1 VSARTPAG
9 ERTGRWSRL
18 GLRARLLVVGV
29 VGVAAALLIGGTA
42 FYAALTFAVDRT
54 LDHEALAS
62 AEEVA
67 ALVDADQL
75 PSPVPVSGA
84 QVVQVVDA
92 QHRVV
97 SGSATA
103 DRLTPLLRPDELAR
117 AVAGESVVVPGA
129 RAALTGPLRVRA
141 VAAGPAQARV
151 SVLVALPVGDVLA
164 TRGALRTG
172 LLILFPLVLA
182 VMAAVAWR
190 VTGSTLRPVDQLRL
204 GAERISGTGR
214 TERLVVPAARD
225 ELQALAVTLNSMLDR
240 LAAGRDR
247 QRSFVADAAH
257 ELRSPL
263 TSMRTQLEVAERLGE
278 GGDLPADLL
287 VDVERLS
294 RLVEDLLLLARIDA
308 DARPPA
314 RPTRFD
320 AQALLE
326 EVAAGQRAARVP
338 VMVRPGPAVELS
350 ADREEVRRALQNLV
364 DNSVRHA
371 RGAVELSTLLGPA
384 EPAAVAAP
392 GSVTLLVR
400 DDGPGLT
407 PPERERVFERFT
419 RLDDA
424 RGRLLGG
431 TGLGLPIAREL
442 AVRAGGSLALADAP
456 APWSLQAE
464 LTLPLAAATADHPV
478 SPVAPDHPVSPVAPD
493 HPGPG
498 APDLS
503 AGPARPGGRR

>member
-1 VSARTPAG
+1 MSARTPAG

-190 VTGSTLRPVDQLRL
+190 VIGSTLRPVDQLRL

-294 RLVEDLLLLARIDA
+294 RLVEDLLLLARVDA

-371 RGAVELSTLLGPA
+371 RGAVELSTLPGPA
-384 EPAAVAAP
+384 APAVAAP

-424 RGRLLGG
+424 RGRRLGG

-442 AVRAGGSLALADAP
+442 AVRASGSLALADAP

-478 SPVAPDHPVSPVAPD
+478 SPVAPDHP
-493 HPGPG
+493 GPG